1 MAQNDDSMFSII
13 IWLVSWPRKSYWIKF
28 PNSIYLKGPFTRH
41 FSCIFL
47 KDEPGTQLLCSQG
60 NKLKI
65 HWLLFMPQ
73 IRRFHEV
80 IIQEHFKGPN
90 TRWSICH
97 TVIYSRYNWNQNSVS
112 KYENVH
118 IITLAKYFTF
128 ENVPYDERCFY
139 GMIKHL

>member
-1 MAQNDDSMFSII
+1 MTILCSQLSFGLSLDPSR
-13 IWLVSWPRKSYWIKF
+13 VSGLNFQTQSTLRAPLHVI
-28 PNSIYLKGPFTRH
+28 

-47 KDEPGTQLLCSQG
+47 KDEAGTQLLCSQG

-90 TRWSICH
+90 TRWSLCH